1 MIASTSTEPQADN
14 VDFEVWYSSKK
25 VGTARR
31 TAEGYIIVK
40 LDADVQVKS
49 SFILHPVRTPTVG
62 TPVY

>member
-1 MIASTSTEPQADN
+1 MTEPEADN
-14 VDFEVWYSSKK
+14 VDFEVWHSARK

-49 SFILHPVRTPTVG
+49 GFILHPVRMPTVA
-62 TPVY
+62 TLV